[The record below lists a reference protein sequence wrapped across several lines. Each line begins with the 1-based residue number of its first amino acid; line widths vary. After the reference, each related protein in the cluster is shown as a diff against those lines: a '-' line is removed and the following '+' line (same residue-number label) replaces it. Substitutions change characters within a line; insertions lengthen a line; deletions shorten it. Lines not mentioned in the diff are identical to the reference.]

1 MAQGPVTIFDKST
14 IQSFS
19 LDEAVIFD
27 NFYRSNI
34 PPVFLV
40 ECLADLE
47 RDRRL
52 MKSTPEQLVGAL
64 AEKTPDM
71 QASANVFHLDI
82 LKSELMGKFD
92 LDLMLLRPVRNGG
105 EEVQLGNQQGIIFK
119 PGPETAALRRWA
131 RKEFLEAERE
141 HARDWRLA
149 LSQLD
154 LKEMSNQ
161 VLKAIGPWRKP
172 VSFQDARELTDK
184 IIDSLDP
191 EFLLRFG
198 LNLVGVSEATE
209 WVVNDWITGRRKPL
223 RRTYPYFIH
232 ILSIN
237 FFFSLLYPT
246 ELLKNVKPSHQV
258 DLAYLYYLPFC
269 AVFTSCDRF
278 HVQVAPLFM
287 TAAQTFVRGE
297 ELKADLARL
306 NELYLTLPEAERA
319 KSIFAYA
326 PHPPDDS
333 SFLTSR
339 LWDIYLPYWRP
350 NSPNRLEVPADKK
363 EALEEILA
371 KFHAK
376 TATMALGAM
385 PGFDSHDFMEL
396 NVSVKAVK
404 GSYVRMPL
412 DSMKNDASGPP
423 ASPVT

>member
-1 MAQGPVTIFDKST
+1 MAQGPDTIFDKST
-14 IQSFS
+14 IQSFT

-34 PPVFLV
+34 PPVFFV

-47 RDRRL
+47 RDKRL
-52 MKSTPEQLVGAL
+52 MRSTPEQLVGAL

-71 QASANVFHLDI
+71 QASANVFHLDL

-105 EEVQLGNQQGIIFK
+105 KEIQLGDQQGVIFQ
-119 PGPETAALRRWA
+119 PGPETAALRRWS
-131 RKEFLEAERE
+131 RKEFFEAERE
-141 HARDWRLA
+141 YAKGWRLA
-149 LSQLD
+149 LSRLD
-154 LKEMSNQ
+154 LDEMSNQ
-161 VLKAIGPWRKP
+161 ILEAIGPWRKP
-172 VSFQDARELTDK
+172 VSLQDARELADK
-184 IIDSLDP
+184 IIDNLDP

-198 LNLVGVSEATE
+198 ITLVGVPEATE

-223 RRTYPYFIH
+223 RTTYKYFIH

-237 FFFSLLYPT
+237 IFFSLVYPT
-246 ELLKNVKPSHQV
+246 ELLRNVKPSHQV

-269 AVFTSCDRF
+269 AVFTSCDKF

-287 TAAQTFVRGE
+287 TTAQTFVRGE

-306 NELYLTLPEAERA
+306 NELYLALPEAERA

-339 LWDIYLPYWRP
+339 LWDTYLPYWRP
-350 NSPNRLEVPADKK
+350 NSSNRSEVPAEKRQ
-363 EALEEILA
+363 ALDELLA

-376 TATMALGAM
+376 TATMAPGSM
-385 PGFDSHDFMEL
+385 PGFDSHDFMEV
-396 NVSVKAVK
+396 NINGKAVK
-404 GSYVRMPL
+404 GSYVRVPL
-412 DSMKNDASGPP
+412 NSTEDAPSGT
-423 ASPVT
+423 ASPD

>member
-14 IQSFS
+14 IQTFS

-47 RDRRL
+47 RDKRL
-52 MKSTPEQLVGAL
+52 MRSTPEQLVGAL

-82 LKSELMGKFD
+82 LKGELMGKFD
-92 LDLMLLRPVRNGG
+92 LDLMLLRPVRNDGK
-105 EEVQLGNQQGIIFK
+105 EVQLGDQQGVIFQ
-119 PGPETAALRRWA
+119 PGPETAALQRWSRR
-131 RKEFLEAERE
+131 EFLEAERE
-141 HARDWRLA
+141 HAKGWRLA

-154 LKEMSNQ
+154 LEEMSNQ

-172 VSFQDARELTDK
+172 VSLQDARELTDK
-184 IIDSLDP
+184 IIDNLDP

-198 LNLVGVSEATE
+198 LILVGVPEATE
-209 WVVNDWITGRRKPL
+209 WVVNEWITSRRKPL

-237 FFFSLLYPT
+237 IFFSLVYPT
-246 ELLKNVKPSHQV
+246 ELLSNVKPSHQV

-269 AVFTSCDRF
+269 AVFTSCDKF

-287 TAAQTFVRGE
+287 TTAQTFVRGE

-306 NELYLTLPEAERA
+306 NELYLALPEAERA
-319 KSIFAYA
+319 KSFFAYA

-350 NSPNRLEVPADKK
+350 NSPNKSEVPAEKRQ
-363 EALEEILA
+363 ALDELLER
-371 KFHAK
+371 FHVK
-376 TATMALGAM
+376 TATMTPGSM
-385 PGFDSHDFMEL
+385 PGFDSHDFAEI
-396 NVSVKAVK
+396 NVSGKAVK
-404 GSYVRMPL
+404 GSHFRVPL
-412 DSMKNDASGPP
+412 NSTEDDSSGP
-423 ASPVT
+423 ASPA